1 MVSQVRLKLTTIAL
15 EERCS
20 IHWAT
25 ETEWMLKSHP
35 RLPIRLI
42 REFCN
47 LNYSHVPRLDANLF
61 YRPCG
66 QGEIRTPEGRSH
78 LIYSQAVLTTYLPT
92 QTIKL
97 SIWWDSDPHIF
108 RYKFLKLTCLP
119 IPPQIVILKRKTVES
134 NHIRIHE
141 RNKLAVCPHHH
152 QG

>member
-1 MVSQVRLKLTTIAL
+1 MDIKVTPKLL
-15 EERCS
+15 
-20 IHWAT
+20 
-25 ETEWMLKSHP
+25 
-35 RLPIRLI
+35 IRLI

-47 LNYSHVPRLDANLF
+47 LIYSHVSRLDANLF

-66 QGEIRTPEGRSH
+66 QGGIRTPEDRSR
-78 LIYSQAVLTTYLPT
+78 LIYSQAVLTAYLPT
-92 QTIKL
+92 HTIKL
-97 SIWWDSDPHIF
+97 SIRWDSDPHIF

-119 IPPQIVILKRKTVES
+119 IPPQIVIFKRKTVES